1 MRSLTLHAVPVP
13 DSAILRVLRLL
24 EASPALTQ
32 REMAR
37 EVGVR
42 LGKANYCLRALLCK
56 GFVKA
61 QNFRNRPN
69 KRGYVYLLTPDGVAA
84 KANLTRHFLARKRE
98 FDALRLEIERL
109 QRESEGIC
117 RSTLVGR

>member
-1 MRSLTLHAVPVP
+1 MSVP

-37 EVGVR
+37 EMGVS
-42 LGKANYCLRALLCK
+42 LGKANYCLRALLTK

-61 QNFRNRPN
+61 QNFRRSPH
-69 KRGYVYLLTPDGVAA
+69 KRGYVYLLTPEGVAA
-84 KANLTRHFLARKRE
+84 KAALTRDFLARKRE
-98 FDALRLEIERL
+98 EYDVLRVEIERL
-109 QRESEGIC
+109 QRETE
-117 RSTLVGR
+117 RL